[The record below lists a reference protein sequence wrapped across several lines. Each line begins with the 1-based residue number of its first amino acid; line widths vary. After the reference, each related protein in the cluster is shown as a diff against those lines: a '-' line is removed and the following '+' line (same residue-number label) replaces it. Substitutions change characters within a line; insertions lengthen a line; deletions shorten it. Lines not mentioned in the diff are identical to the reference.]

1 MLMTRP
7 GTTAVPCAEARI
19 ARPGAPQAME
29 TLCSTFAELGTMN
42 RGGRSARL
50 DLGTEGS
57 NPAYLAY
64 IKVSVAEDPAR
75 EQTTK

>member
-1 MLMTRP
+1 
-7 GTTAVPCAEARI
+7 
-19 ARPGAPQAME
+19 ME